1 MAGRTEIERLELGR
15 LERLDLRSFWGEQLP
30 DLTPWFLQNID
41 LLGETLGIDIT
52 PLEREVNVDTG
63 AFNVLGADA
72 LGRPIVI
79 DNRMEATDHS
89 QLGQLIVEASGL
101 EAAVVIWVAPHFR
114 DEFRRGLEWLNE
126 RTDQQVDFFGVEIGL
141 VRIGRSLPA
150 PVLDVVVQPRN
161 WRRAGRRRGPLP
173 MRSPKA
179 GRAAEPA
186 PAAPEVDDTS
196 PRRGRHESSA
206 PEPPATRYEP
216 APSPRPPRYERPPE
230 PPPEPPPA
238 ARYDPAPEPPPSR
251 YEPAPEPPSSRYD
264 PAPEPPPAA
273 RYDPAPAAE
282 PPPAAHYEPAPEP
295 PPSRYDPAPPPEPPP
310 AARYDPAPEP
320 RPARYDPVPPP
331 EPPAIAEAFAPAA
344 RAPQE
349 PVPEPPAAPPPMAS
363 EKAGGL
369 QPVELRY
376 RFFEAMFDSV
386 AIRRPGFR
394 IPKFGYENWVGFSA
408 GPFGFYDV
416 AFTANGAVR
425 AGIYLDMQERT
436 STKRLFDDL
445 FAERLAV
452 ETAVGRILSWE
463 RLDDR
468 RASRIVD
475 YREVRDLGSREE
487 RRVVADWA
495 AETVVKLMEAL
506 DDRLRSTA
514 AVLLSRVQGGV

>member
-41 LLGETLGIDIT
+41 LLSETLGIDIT
-52 PLEREVNVDTG
+52 PLEREINVDTG

-79 DNRMEATDHS
+79 DNRLEATDHS
-89 QLGQLIVEASGL
+89 QLGQLIVQASGL

-161 WRRAGRRRGPLP
+161 WRKAGRRRNPLP
-173 MRSPKA
+173 KKA
-179 GRAAEPA
+179 SRRAPAADPA
-186 PAAPEVDDTS
+186 PAPDADAEAPS
-196 PRRGRHESSA
+196 APRGRHESSA
-206 PEPPATRYEP
+206 PEPPPAARYQPSP
-216 APSPRPPRYERPPE
+216 APPPAARYQPE
-230 PPPEPPPA
+230 PEPELEQEPPPA
-238 ARYDPAPEPPPSR
+238 ARYQPAPEP
-251 YEPAPEPPSSRYD
+251 APEQE
-264 PAPEPPPAA
+264 PEPPPAG
-273 RYDPAPAAE
+273 RYEPDPEPE
-282 PPPAAHYEPAPEP
+282 PPPAI
-295 PPSRYDPAPPPEPPP
+295 RYAPPPEPPP
-310 AARYDPAPEP
+310 SPAGRYQPAP
-320 RPARYDPVPPP
+320 DP
-331 EPPAIAEAFAPAA
+331 EPPPVPRYAPAPP
-344 RAPQE
+344 APQ
-349 PVPEPPAAPPPMAS
+349 PQPPAPPPMAS

-369 QPVELRY
+369 QPVELRH

-394 IPKFGYENWVGFSA
+394 IPKFGYENWVGFAA

-475 YREVRDLGSREE
+475 YREIRDLGSSEE

>member
-1 MAGRTEIERLELGR
+1 
-15 LERLDLRSFWGEQLP
+15 
-30 DLTPWFLQNID
+30 
-41 LLGETLGIDIT
+41 
-52 PLEREVNVDTG
+52 
-63 AFNVLGADA
+63 
-72 LGRPIVI
+72 VI
-79 DNRMEATDHS
+79 DNRLEATDHS

-161 WRRAGRRRGPLP
+161 WRKAGRRRNPLP
-173 MRSPKA
+173 KKA
-179 GRAAEPA
+179 PRRA
-186 PAAPEVDDTS
+186 PAADTAPAVAPEADAPPV
-196 PRRGRHESSA
+196 PRGRHESPASEPRPA
-206 PEPPATRYEP
+206 PRYEP
-216 APSPRPPRYERPPE
+216 APA
-230 PPPEPPPA
+230 PPPA
-238 ARYDPAPEPPPSR
+238 ARYEPEPEPEREPAPTPAARYEPEPEPEAPPAARYQPPPEPRYEPEPEPPPATRHEAPPPEPEAPPAARYESAPDPEPPLAARYQPAPEPPAANR
-251 YEPAPEPPSSRYD
+251 HD
-264 PAPEPPPAA
+264 PEPPPVP
-273 RYDPAPAAE
+273 RYA
-282 PPPAAHYEPAPEP
+282 
-295 PPSRYDPAPPPEPPP
+295 PAPPAPP
-310 AARYDPAPEP
+310 
-320 RPARYDPVPPP
+320 
-331 EPPAIAEAFAPAA
+331 
-344 RAPQE
+344 
-349 PVPEPPAAPPPMAS
+349 APPPMAS
-363 EKAGGL
+363 EEAGGL
-369 QPVELRY
+369 QPVELRH

-386 AIRRPGFR
+386 AMRRPGFR
-394 IPKFGYENWVGFSA
+394 IPKFGYENWVGFAA

-475 YREVRDLGSREE
+475 YREIRDLGSREE
-487 RRVVADWA
+487 RWVVAEWA

>member
-41 LLGETLGIDIT
+41 LLSETLGIDIT
-52 PLEREVNVDTG
+52 PLERELNVDTG
-63 AFNVLGADA
+63 AFNVLGSDA

-79 DNRMEATDHS
+79 DNRLEATDHS
-89 QLGQLIVEASGL
+89 QLGQLIVEASGM

-161 WRRAGRRRGPLP
+161 WRKTGRRRTALP
-173 MRSPKA
+173 MKAPRTGPVAEPPPPVVPEADARSPL
-179 GRAAEPA
+179 
-186 PAAPEVDDTS
+186 
-196 PRRGRHESSA
+196 RGRHES
-206 PEPPATRYEP
+206 
-216 APSPRPPRYERPPE
+216 
-230 PPPEPPPA
+230 
-238 ARYDPAPEPPPSR
+238 
-251 YEPAPEPPSSRYD
+251 
-264 PAPEPPPAA
+264 PAPEPPPA
-273 RYDPAPAAE
+273 RYE
-282 PPPAAHYEPAPEP
+282 
-295 PPSRYDPAPPPEPPP
+295 PPPEPP
-310 AARYDPAPEP
+310 RTLYE
-320 RPARYDPVPPP
+320 PPP
-331 EPPAIAEAFAPAA
+331 EPAVVPEAFAPA
-344 RAPQE
+344 
-349 PVPEPPAAPPPMAS
+349 PPAPPPQPPAAPPPAPPPMAS

-369 QPVELRY
+369 QPVELRH

-394 IPKFGYENWVGFSA
+394 IPKFGYENWVGFAA

-475 YREVRDLGSREE
+475 YREIRDLSSRDE

>member
-1 MAGRTEIERLELGR
+1 MAARTEIERVELGR

-41 LLGETLGIDIT
+41 LLSETLGIDIT
-52 PLEREVNVDTG
+52 PLQRDLNLDTG
-63 AFNVLGADA
+63 AFNVLGTDA

-79 DNRMEATDHS
+79 DNRLEATDHS
-89 QLGQLIVEASGL
+89 QLGQLVVEASGL

-114 DEFRRGLEWLNE
+114 EEFRRGLEWLNE

-161 WRRAGRRRGPLP
+161 WRKAGRRRVPMKPPAAGP
-173 MRSPKA
+173 
-179 GRAAEPA
+179 AADRVPPPPVPAEAPPVPAEA
-186 PAAPEVDDTS
+186 PAMPL
-196 PRRGRHESSA
+196 RGRHESPSS
-206 PEPPATRYEP
+206 PPESPPPHEPPP
-216 APSPRPPRYERPPE
+216 APPPARYERPAEPPPARYEPPPAPPPPPPAPPE
-230 PPPEPPPA
+230 PSPAPRYEPPSPPAAPPEPPPA
-238 ARYDPAPEPPPSR
+238 PRYEPPPPAR
-251 YEPAPEPPSSRYD
+251 YEPP
-264 PAPEPPPAA
+264 
-273 RYDPAPAAE
+273 AE
-282 PPPAAHYEPAPEP
+282 PPPAPYEPPSPPSARLEPPLAPPAAAAPEP
-295 PPSRYDPAPPPEPPP
+295 FAPPSPAE
-310 AARYDPAPEP
+310 
-320 RPARYDPVPPP
+320 
-331 EPPAIAEAFAPAA
+331 
-344 RAPQE
+344 
-349 PVPEPPAAPPPMAS
+349 PPPMAS
-363 EKAGGL
+363 EEAGGL
-369 QPVELRY
+369 QPVELRH

-394 IPKFGYENWVGFSA
+394 VPKFGYENWVGFAA

-445 FAERLAV
+445 YAERLAV

-475 YREVRDLGSREE
+475 YREIRDLASREE

-495 AETVVKLMEAL
+495 AETVVRLMEAL

-514 AVLLSRVQGGV
+514 QVLLSRVQGGV